1 MKNLLLNDP
10 LLANPLPDFSVIAP
24 RRCSVEI
31 TNNGLSF
38 CYDVGLNFY
47 CSVNLNTN
55 GRNSFAWYLPSSMC
69 NVLAFE
75 HEGFFV
81 MNFEEDFNHLCPI
94 TPLQS
99 ALDHIGIDIHDIE
112 VFKDANRILLK
123 VGYEI
128 WRTHN
133 G

>member
-1 MKNLLLNDP
+1 MKNLLLSDP

-24 RRCSVEI
+24 RKYSVEI
-31 TNNGLSF
+31 TSYGLSF

-47 CSVNLNTN
+47 CSVNLSTN
-55 GRNSFAWYLPSSMC
+55 GRNSFSWYLPCSMC

-75 HEGFFV
+75 NEGFFV
-81 MNFEEDFNHLCPI
+81 MNFEEDYNHLCPI
-94 TPLQS
+94 TPLPS
-99 ALDHIGIDIHDIE
+99 VLEHIGINIHDIE

-128 WRTHN
+128 WRIYN